1 MPAIP
6 SLNCLRG
13 AARTEPDR
21 VWLERKLNDLC
32 AEFAMTI
39 LETDHL
45 PWKPVPAEPLE
56 KAVIASVVHC
66 VLWPLLEL
74 DRS

>member
-1 MPAIP
+1 
-6 SLNCLRG
+6 
-13 AARTEPDR
+13 